1 MESSG
6 AIGILGGYGAVGS
19 SVVRR
24 LHQAD
29 IGPLLVG
36 GRDPSRA
43 GALIA
48 SLRHRRGTASVRAE
62 AVDLWSASLDSF
74 LSRCRLVVNCA
85 GPSYRVLDTVA
96 RAALRHGVDYVDAA
110 GDDPLHA
117 RLTADGG
124 GADAWTAAA
133 RIALIS
139 AGALP
144 GLSGLLPRVL
154 LEPAAEPV
162 RLEGYVGGVA
172 ALTPSAAGDVL
183 LARGPEHGTSSA
195 AWKDGAIRDRA
206 LKPRRDLRLPA
217 FPRPV
222 AAFPYLSTEAARLAE
237 TTGIRR
243 LHWYTVFGG
252 TRLAEELAMAW
263 ALDTADTADT
273 AELVRAADEDVRR
286 HGSWY
291 GQEFRLWNG
300 TDDGPP
306 TRTHTLRAEDSYE
319 LSGFLAATA
328 AQHVLAG
335 HVKPGVHYAAD
346 ALDPQSTATALA
358 ADPVAELEM
367 T

>member
-1 MESSG
+1 MDSS
-6 AIGILGGYGAVGS
+6 ATIGILGGYGAVGS
-19 SVVRR
+19 AVVRR
-24 LHQAD
+24 LHQAG

-43 GALIA
+43 QA
-48 SLRHRRGTASVRAE
+48 HVGTAVGVQE
-62 AVDLWSASLDSF
+62 VDLWGPSLDTF
-74 LSRCRLVVNCA
+74 LSHCRLVVNCA

-110 GDDPLHA
+110 GDDPVHA
-117 RLTADGG
+117 RLATEVRAWTTADR
-124 GADAWTAAA
+124 TAV
-133 RIALIS
+133 LS

-154 LEPAAEPV
+154 VDPAVHPA

-172 ALTPSAAGDVL
+172 ALTPAAAGDVL
-183 LARGPEHGTSSA
+183 LAHGPEHGTPAA
-195 AWKDGAIRDRA
+195 AWEDGRIRDRT
-206 LKPRRDLRLPA
+206 LEPRRGLRLPA
-217 FPRPV
+217 FPQPV

-237 TTGIRR
+237 TTGIGRV
-243 LHWYTVFGG
+243 HWYTVFGG
-252 TRLAEELAMAW
+252 ERLAEELAMAW
-263 ALDTADTADT
+263 ALDSTDTTD
-273 AELVRAADEDVRR
+273 LVRAADEDVRR

-306 TRTHTLRAEDSYE
+306 TRTLTLRAKDSYE

-346 ALDPQSTATALA
+346 VLDPQSTARALA
-358 ADPVAELEM
+358 ADPVAELE
-367 T
+367 TV

>member
-1 MESSG
+1 
-6 AIGILGGYGAVGS
+6 V
-19 SVVRR
+19 
-24 LHQAD
+24 
-29 IGPLLVG
+29 
-36 GRDPSRA
+36 
-43 GALIA
+43 
-48 SLRHRRGTASVRAE
+48 

-96 RAALRHGVDYVDAA
+96 RAALRHGVDFVDAA

-117 RLTADGG
+117 RLTTAGG
-124 GADAWTAAA
+124 GADAWTAADRTA
-133 RIALIS
+133 VIS

-144 GLSGLLPRVL
+144 GLSGLLPRILV
-154 LEPAAEPV
+154 EPAAQPV

-172 ALTPSAAGDVL
+172 ALTPAAAGDVL
-183 LARGPEHGTSSA
+183 LARGPEHGTPTA
-195 AWKDGAIRDRA
+195 AWEDGRIRERA
-206 LKPRRDLRLPA
+206 LEPRRDLRLAA

-237 TTGIRR
+237 TAGIRR

-263 ALDTADTADT
+263 ALGTSDT

-291 GQEFRLWNG
+291 GQEFHLWDG

-306 TRTHTLRAEDSYE
+306 TRTLTLHAEDSYE
-319 LSGFLAATA
+319 LSGFLTATA
-328 AQHVLAG
+328 AGHILEG

-346 ALDPQSTATALA
+346 ALDPQSTARALA
-358 ADPVAELEM
+358 ADPVAELE
-367 T
+367 TT

>member
-1 MESSG
+1 MNSTA

-24 LHQAD
+24 LRQAD

-43 GALIA
+43 QALIA
-48 SLRHRRGTASVRAE
+48 SFRSGQGSAAVSAE
-62 AVDLWSASLDSF
+62 AVDLWSDSLDSF

-110 GDDPLHA
+110 GDDPVHT
-117 RLTADGG
+117 RLTTAGG
-124 GADAWTAAA
+124 GAGAWSAAGRTAV
-133 RIALIS
+133 IS

-154 LEPAAEPV
+154 VDPAAQPL

-172 ALTPSAAGDVL
+172 ALTPAAAGDVL
-183 LARGPEHGTSSA
+183 LARGPEHGTPSA
-195 AWKDGAIRDRA
+195 AWEDGRIRDRA
-206 LKPRRDLRLPA
+206 LEPRRDLLLAA
-217 FPRPV
+217 FPQRV
-222 AAFPYLSTEAARLAE
+222 TAFPYLSTEAARLAE
-237 TTGIRR
+237 TAGIRR

-252 TRLAEELAMAW
+252 TRLAEGLAMAW
-263 ALDTADTADT
+263 ALDTPDAT
-273 AELVRAADEDVRR
+273 ELVHAADEDVRR

-300 TDDGPP
+300 TGDGPP
-306 TRTHTLRAEDSYE
+306 ARTLTLRAEDSYE

-328 AQHVLAG
+328 AEHVLAG
-335 HVKPGVHYAAD
+335 RVKPGVHYAAD
-346 ALDPQSTATALA
+346 ALDAQATARALA
-358 ADPVAELEM
+358 ADPAAELEM